1 LPLSHAT
8 RDALRGYLYK
18 EVSRFVKEQISN
30 VREKPFHVRLMPGL
44 AEVRF
49 SERSFSTRSGSWFQQ
64 IAKIIATQFH
74 AEVHLNFL
82 VEGRIQ
88 AAAAAHIEQITE
100 AMDHGQP
107 KRKPNRLEDIKEVL
121 MVQSPG
127 GADKSVR
134 SDLFVLRH
142 DQSEMYF
149 EMKTPDPNKGQC
161 KKMKQDI
168 LLIMALRK
176 GAKAEAYAAAAYNPY
191 GDDKRYMNNFVMQ
204 FLEIGKDMLIGRDFW
219 TLIGDQNTYDELLEI
234 SGEVG
239 KEIEKLIANIK

>member
-1 LPLSHAT
+1 LPLSEGT
-8 RDALRGYLYK
+8 RDAVRAYLFR
-18 EVSRFVKEQISN
+18 EVGRFVRHQISN
-30 VREKPFHVRLMPGL
+30 PREKPFHVRLLPGL

-64 IAKIIATQFH
+64 IAKIVATQFH

-100 AMDHGQP
+100 AMDHGAP
-107 KRKPNRLEDIKEVL
+107 RRKPARTEDINEVL
-121 MVQSPG
+121 TVQSPG

-142 DQSEMYF
+142 DRSEMYF

-176 GAKAEAYAAAAYNPY
+176 GTPAEAYAAAAYNPY
-191 GDDKRYMNNFVMQ
+191 GDDKPYRNNFVKQ
-204 FLEIGKDMLIGRDFW
+204 FLEIGRDILIGRDFW
-219 TLIGDQNTYDELLEI
+219 TIVGDQDTYAELLEI

-239 KEIEKLIANIK
+239 KDIEQLISDI

>member
-1 LPLSHAT
+1 LPLSQAT
-8 RDALRGYLYK
+8 GDAVRDFLYK
-18 EVSRFVKEQISN
+18 EVSKFVKQQISN

-49 SERSFSTRSGSWFQQ
+49 SERSFSTRSGSWFQE
-64 IAKIIATQFH
+64 IARIVATQFH
-74 AEVHLNFL
+74 AEVRLRFL

-88 AAAAAHIEQITE
+88 AAATAHIDQITE
-100 AMDHGQP
+100 AMDHSQP
-107 KRKPNRLEDIKEVL
+107 RRKPNRVEDIKEVL

-134 SDLFVLRH
+134 SDLFILRH

-161 KKMKQDI
+161 KRMKQDI

-176 GAKAEAYAAAAYNPY
+176 GARVEAYAAAAYNPY
-191 GDDKRYMNNFVMQ
+191 GDDKQYRNNFVMQ
-204 FLEIGKDMLIGRDFW
+204 FLEIGKDMLVGRDFW
-219 TLIGDQNTYDELLEI
+219 TLIGDEKTYYELLEI
-234 SGEVG
+234 AGVVG
-239 KEIEKLIANIK
+239 KDIEKLIASL